1 MLSLH
6 PGLVETLQSQIQD
19 FPDVQSGIFVAKIA
33 PNSPAQRYGL
43 NVGDVIVEINGNAV
57 KRSSDVYRAV
67 QENSELIM
75 CVHRGKDEVMINIRP
90 IRLQISI

>member
-1 MLSLH
+1 
-6 PGLVETLQSQIQD
+6 
-19 FPDVQSGIFVAKIA
+19 
-33 PNSPAQRYGL
+33 
-43 NVGDVIVEINGNAV
+43 VEINGNAV